1 MEKVLVLLR
10 MCLKVNK
17 YLFACGSAM
26 LSLVFLSASNI
37 DRTVYF
43 TNDEL
48 DQSKFFIEKS
58 TGDIYSFHTYAKQWQ
73 PKANAG
79 IHNNKAA

>member
-1 MEKVLVLLR
+1 MIFISGQGSTLPWSPQMEKILVLLR

-26 LSLVFLSASNI
+26 LSLVFLSASNF

-48 DQSKFFIEKS
+48 NQAKYFIEKS
-58 TGDIYSFHTYAKQWQ
+58 TGDIYSYHSDTK
-73 PKANAG
+73 
-79 IHNNKAA
+79 